1 MKEKALEWG
10 FDFSFQEMA
19 DFLKEYFS
27 DHDFSI
33 SRQAI
38 ADHLR
43 DAEWNVRAHG
53 SRARS
58 LCCGTTLA
66 KA

>member
-1 MKEKALEWG
+1 M
-10 FDFSFQEMA
+10 
-19 DFLKEYFS
+19 EYFS

-43 DAEWNVRAHG
+43 DAEWNVRAQ
-53 SRARS
+53 SRAEPLLRDDLGQS
-58 LCCGTTLA
+58 MTPRGARKPSSEHVLDGFIRTV
-66 KA
+66 